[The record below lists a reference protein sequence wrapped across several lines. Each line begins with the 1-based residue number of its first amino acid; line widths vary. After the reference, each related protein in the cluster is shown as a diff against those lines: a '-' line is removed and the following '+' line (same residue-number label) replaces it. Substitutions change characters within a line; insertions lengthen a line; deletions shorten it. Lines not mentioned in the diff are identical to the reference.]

1 MVTGYQG
8 IISRNQILMKI
19 FFSPPLLLLAL
30 SLLMTQTVWAQTGS
44 VTYVHTLR
52 MDVDLPPEMEQ
63 FAQYMPEAVTTTY
76 EMGFTEVTS
85 LTTKVTNEL
94 KMSKGAKQLV
104 GDGVNVKFSFGG
116 GGTDEGTAATYVN
129 LDEGSFVEERTFLG
143 RTFLITGDLPELA
156 WKLSGEEGQ
165 ILERHVFKATAM
177 WDTSAVEAWFTP
189 EIPAAMGPG
198 QFGGLPGLI
207 LMLSV
212 DQGQQLYEASE
223 IDLSVIP
230 EISAPE
236 KGREVTQEEFD
247 ALVAE
252 KREEM
257 MQNASQTL
265 RSVIIRGN

>member
-1 MVTGYQG
+1 MT
-8 IISRNQILMKI
+8 ISSSSRLL
-19 FFSPPLLLLAL
+19 FLALTLLL
-30 SLLMTQTVWAQTGS
+30 TQPVWAQTGS

-76 EMGFTEVTS
+76 EMGFTEASS
-85 LTTKVTNEL
+85 LTTKVANEM
-94 KMSKGAKQLV
+94 KMSKSTKELA
-104 GDGVNVKFSFGG
+104 GDRVNMKFSFGG
-116 GGTDEGTAATYVN
+116 GGTDEGTAATYVD
-129 LDEGSFVEERTFLG
+129 LDEGSYVEQRTFLG
-143 RTFLITGDLPELA
+143 RTFLITGELPELA

-189 EIPAAMGPG
+189 EIPAALGPG

-212 DQGQQLYEASE
+212 DEGQQLYEASE
-223 IDLSVIP
+223 IDLTVIP
-230 EISAPE
+230 EITPPE

-247 ALVAE
+247 AIVEE
-252 KREEM
+252 KTEEM